1 MKDKGCLKLG
11 LTGGFGTGK
20 STVAKMLAELGAR
33 VMDADDLVHSLLRPG
48 TRQYREIVDLFGL
61 SILKP
66 TGEIDR
72 RRLAGMVF
80 GHPPRLE
87 RLNRI
92 LHPPVLKA
100 MEEELRR
107 WKAGVLVMVVP
118 LLYEVGTEKLFDYVI
133 VVRAAPEVVEKRN
146 SRARK
151 MTGEEINKRRA
162 AQLPLA
168 EKEQRADFIIDNNGP
183 PAETRRQVEEIWR
196 KLC

>member
-1 MKDKGCLKLG
+1 MKNNRCIKLG

-20 STVAKMLAELGAR
+20 STVSGMFAELGAR
-33 VMDADDLVHSLLRPG
+33 VTDADDLVHSLLRPG
-48 TRQYREIVDLFGL
+48 TRQYREVVNLFGP
-61 SILKP
+61 SILKR

-80 GHPPRLE
+80 GHPRRLK

-100 MEEELRR
+100 MEDELKRGEE
-107 WKAGVLVMVVP
+107 GVMVMVVP
-118 LLYEVGTEKLFDYVI
+118 LLYEVGSEKLFDYVV

-151 MTGEEINKRRA
+151 MTGDEINKRRA

-183 PAETRRQVEEIWR
+183 TAETRRQVKEIWK
-196 KLC
+196 KL